1 MSNNKNNYYRGYISS
16 RPINGSIIP
25 QSLQN
30 LKIRDYAKIK
40 NLDYKLSV
48 TEYRMKKTYY
58 VLDSLKKEI
67 KLLRGAILFSIYQ
80 LPEDKKL
87 RLDFL
92 NYFIKNKK
100 ELFFA
105 LEDIKIKDKTDIDEI
120 ELIYFITQNAVKSK
134 N

>member
-1 MSNNKNNYYRGYISS
+1 MFKNKNNYYRGYISS

-58 VLDSLKKEI
+58 ALDSLKKEI

-87 RLDFL
+87 RVDFL
-92 NYFIKNKK
+92 NYFIKKKK

-105 LEDIKIKDKTDIDEI
+105 LEDIKIMDKTDIDEI
-120 ELIYFITQNAVKSK
+120 ELIYFISQNAAKSK

>member
-1 MSNNKNNYYRGYISS
+1 MFKNKNNYYRGYISS

-58 VLDSLKKEI
+58 ALDSLKKEI

-87 RLDFL
+87 RVDFL
-92 NYFIKNKK
+92 NYFIKKKK

-105 LEDIKIKDKTDIDEI
+105 LEDIKIMDKTDIDEI
-120 ELIYFITQNAVKSK
+120 ELIY
-134 N
+134 